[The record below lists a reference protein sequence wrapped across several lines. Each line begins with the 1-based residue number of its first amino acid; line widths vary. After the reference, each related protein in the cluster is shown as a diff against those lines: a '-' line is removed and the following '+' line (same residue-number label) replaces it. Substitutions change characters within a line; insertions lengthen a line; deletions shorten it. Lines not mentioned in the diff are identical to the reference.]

1 VLPALH
7 NLDSMITLCNNIWAN
22 CVYAFILQ
30 APDALV
36 QLIKDHGR
44 WVDLPEPEEAEA
56 TPVAA

>member
-1 VLPALH
+1 
-7 NLDSMITLCNNIWAN
+7 MITLCNNICAN